1 MREDKVVEKV
11 LMKGNEALAEGALAA
26 GCRYFFGYP
35 ITPQNEL
42 PAYLAKRLPENGGVF
57 LQAESEIG
65 AINMVFGAASTGERV
80 MTSSSGPGI
89 SLKQE
94 GISYIAGSEVPC
106 VIVNIMRGGPGLGGI
121 QPSQADYF
129 QATRGGGHGDYRTLV
144 LAPASV
150 QELYDLT
157 ILAFDLADKYQNP
170 SMVLGDGVLGQM
182 MEPVLLKPAPKTE
195 LPEKT
200 WAVRGKGSG
209 EAKLI
214 TSLYLEPE
222 CLEEHNL
229 NLSRKYESMAGEAR
243 WEEYLTEDAELI
255 LVAYGTMA
263 RVVKG
268 AVRRARELGLKVGL
282 VRPITLYPF
291 PEEPLLKLGKQATAF
306 LCVEMSMGQMVDD
319 VKIAVAGRAPVFFY
333 GRAGGIFPTTAK
345 LVEEIEKAMAEAQ
358 EARK

>member
-1 MREDKVVEKV
+1 MR
-11 LMKGNEALAEGALAA
+11 GNEALAQGAIAA

-42 PAYLAKRLPENGGVF
+42 PEYLARELPKVGGVF

-65 AINMVFGAASTGERV
+65 AINMVFGAAATGARV
-80 MTSSSGPGI
+80 LTSSSGPGL

-106 VIVNIMRGGPGLGGI
+106 VLVNIMRGGPGLGGI

-150 QELYDLT
+150 QELYDLM

-170 SMVLGDGVLGQM
+170 TLILGDGVLGQM
-182 MEPVLLKPAPKTE
+182 MEPVELHPAASGE
-195 LPEKT
+195 LPPKD
-200 WAVRGKGSG
+200 WAVRGKGK
-209 EAKLI
+209 EQAKLI
-214 TSLYLEPE
+214 TSLFLEPE
-222 CLEEHNL
+222 RLEAHNL
-229 NLSRKYESMAGEAR
+229 KLAKKYQAMAQETR
-243 WEEYLTEDAELI
+243 WEEYLLDDAEII

-268 AVRRARELGLKVGL
+268 AVRKAREEGIKAGLL
-282 VRPITLYPF
+282 RPITLYPF
-291 PEEPLLKLGKQATAF
+291 PEKPLAEASASAKAVF
-306 LCVEMSMGQMVDD
+306 CVEMSMGQLVDD
-319 VKIAVAGRAPVFFY
+319 VRLAVEGRAPVHFY
-333 GRAGGIFPTTAK
+333 GRAGGIFPTTAELLEK
-345 LVEEIEKAMAEAQ
+345 IEALVGGEGES
-358 EARK
+358 